1 MYQFSHHEPQRF
13 LEGLTHE
20 EMTNP
25 DDTRSRSTKRFVF
38 LAGQPQEVWK
48 AYCEAIIFE
57 K

>member
-25 DDTRSRSTKRFVF
+25 ENTHTRSTKRFVF
-38 LAGQPQEVWK
+38 LAGQPQEVWET
-48 AYCEAIIFE
+48 YCEAIIFE

>member
-25 DDTRSRSTKRFVF
+25 DDTHTRSTKRFVF
-38 LAGQPQEVWK
+38 LAGQPQEVWET
-48 AYCEAIIFE
+48 YCEAIIFE

>member
-25 DDTRSRSTKRFVF
+25 DDTHTRSTKRFVF
-38 LAGQPQEVWK
+38 LAGLTHEVWK